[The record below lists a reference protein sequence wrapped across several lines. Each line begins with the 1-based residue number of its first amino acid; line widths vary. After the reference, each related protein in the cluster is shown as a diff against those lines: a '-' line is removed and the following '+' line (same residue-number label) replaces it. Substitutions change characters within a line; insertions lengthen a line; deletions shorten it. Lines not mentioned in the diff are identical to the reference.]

1 VAISPAQMELAQT
14 LFEGAIQRAEKD
26 RIAYLEETC
35 PEDPQLREDVLR
47 MAASHEKDTEFL
59 ETPLLHQLL
68 NLPMLEQGDL
78 VKGRFMILQRLGK
91 GGMSEVYEAV
101 DTAHADHPER
111 VALKTIRR
119 DLAGLAEAAA
129 RLRREV
135 QLVHQIAHPNVC
147 KVHQFDTDSRPE
159 GQLLFLTMDLL
170 EGETLH
176 QRLKRAGPLAI
187 ADALEYAGQIAS
199 GLDAAHKEGVIHR
212 DLTSNNIML
221 VPRKDGT
228 TRAVILDFGIAC
240 GEEDEFR
247 RGTGTAAY
255 MAPER
260 IGDAGATRPADIY
273 SFGVVL
279 YEMVTGQL
287 PFAPETPAGQRRKPP
302 PAPSAIRRR
311 LPRRWD
317 RAILR
322 CLDPNPKRRFSTAAD
337 AIEALQPVEW
347 PLLVAASF
355 LVVLALVVT
364 PPIPPIFVKPAQAVA
379 MLPFDGAEG
388 PQSGLLDYLADQ
400 IQKNPVIRRKWV
412 VFSPAEAR
420 QAGVGTAA
428 QAKAVFGADYVV
440 AGMMIPEGD
449 SVSITGQLLQTG
461 HSRSVGSFQKTCPL
475 DNAVCLQ
482 GGMLEEISNIFVPK
496 SSSSVTTP
504 HISEKALPY
513 FLQGLQYLRRNSVS
527 YSLAIPFFQ
536 QAIASNPSAPQ
547 PRVALAD
554 AYILRFGEVRDKAIL
569 DQAQKILGE
578 VLTSYPGLPD
588 AHASLGALFRLEGRY
603 EEAVRELTLALQAD
617 PSNHLFHLRLA
628 QGYDALGRDA
638 EAVAEFKHV
647 LELQPR
653 YWEGYSDFALFNY
666 RRGRLAEAADLF
678 EQLIQ
683 WAPDHAQGLANL
695 GGAYVDMGRNAD
707 AERVSRRSCAITPAR
722 RCYVNLGIAL
732 QRQRRMQEAIE
743 ADNRA
748 LTFGTPSV
756 IQLLN
761 LADAHAYLAEQG
773 SPGEKQEAEAFF
785 HRTVARAQ
793 DELKVNLRDSG
804 TRAMLAYCLSQVGE
818 REAALFELEQA
829 LQSSPQDKSVQ
840 KYGILTYESLGLRNK
855 ALEILR
861 GVNRQVLQEL
871 ELARGA
877 AALRKDPA
885 YPEIARKIRN

>member
-1 VAISPAQMELAQT
+1 MELAQT
-14 LFEGAIQRAEKD
+14 LFEGAIQRTEKE

-35 PEDPQLREDVLR
+35 PDDPQLREDVLR

-68 NLPMLEQGDL
+68 NLPMLEPGDL
-78 VKGRFMILQRLGK
+78 VKGRFTILQRLGK
-91 GGMSEVYEAV
+91 GGMGEVYEAV
-101 DTAHADHPER
+101 DTAHPDHPER

-135 QLVHQIAHPNVC
+135 QLVHKIAHPNVC
-147 KVHQFDTDSRPE
+147 KVHQFDMDPRPE
-159 GQLLFLTMDLL
+159 GDLLFLTMDLL

-187 ADALEYAGQIAS
+187 DDALHYAGQIAL

-228 TRAVILDFGIAC
+228 TRAVIMDFGIAC
-240 GEEDEFR
+240 GEEEEFR
-247 RGTGTAAY
+247 RGTGTDAY

-273 SFGVVL
+273 SFGVIL
-279 YEMVTGQL
+279 YEMVTGKL
-287 PFAPETPAGQRRKPP
+287 PFAPGMSAGQRREPP
-302 PAPSAIRRR
+302 LAPSAIRRD

-317 RAILR
+317 LAILR
-322 CLDPNPKRRFSTAAD
+322 CLHPSPKKRFSSAAD
-337 AIEALQPVEW
+337 AVEALRPRDW
-347 PLLVAASF
+347 PLLAAAGV
-355 LVVLALVVT
+355 LVLLALWFT
-364 PPIPPIFVKPAQAVA
+364 PIMTQPAQAVA
-379 MLPFDGAEG
+379 ILPFEVRGAER
-388 PQSGLLDYLADQ
+388 PPIGLLDYLADQ
-400 IQKNPVIRRKWV
+400 IQRNPVIRRKWV

-428 QAKAVFGADYVV
+428 QAKAVFGAGYVL
-440 AGMMIPEGD
+440 AGTMILEED
-449 SVSITGQLLQTG
+449 SISITGRLVQTKD
-461 HSRSVGSFQKTCPL
+461 SRSVASFQKTCPL

-482 GGMLEEISNIFVPK
+482 DGMLEEISNVFVPK
-496 SSSSVTTP
+496 SSSSVLTP
-504 HISEKALPY
+504 QISEKALPY
-513 FLQGLQYLRRNSVS
+513 FLQGLRYLRRDSVS

-536 QAIASNPSAPQ
+536 QAIANDPSAPQ

-554 AYILRFGEVRDKAIL
+554 AYILRFGEVRDKTIL
-569 DQAQKILGE
+569 DEARNILDE
-578 VLTSYPGLPD
+578 VLTSYPALPD
-588 AHASLGALFRLEGRY
+588 AHASLGTLSRLEGRY
-603 EEAVRELTLALQAD
+603 EDAVREFSVALQAD
-617 PSNHLFHLRLA
+617 PSNHIFHIRLA
-628 QGYDALGRDA
+628 QGYDALGRDT
-638 EAVAEFKHV
+638 EAVTEFKRV

-653 YWEGYSDFALFNY
+653 YWEGYLDFALFNY

-678 EQLIQ
+678 EQLVR
-683 WAPDHAQGLANL
+683 WAPDHAQGLADL
-695 GGAYVDMGRNAD
+695 GGVYVDMGRNAD

-785 HRTVARAQ
+785 HRAVARAQ

-804 TRAMLAYCLSQVGE
+804 TRAILAYCLSQIGE
-818 REAALFELEQA
+818 RQQALFELEQA
-829 LQSSPQDKSVQ
+829 LQSSPLDKNVQ
-840 KYGILTYESLGLRNK
+840 KYGILTYESLGLRSK

-861 GVNRQVLQEL
+861 GVNKQVLQEL
-871 ELARGA
+871 ELARRTGE
-877 AALRKDPA
+877 LQKDPV
-885 YPEIARKIRN
+885 YQEIARKLKNQ